1 MWTKQGSRK
10 MIDDDCKVIMEV
22 HKQTTDIP
30 LSLTNSI
37 RIPPHTI
44 VVAVVECGIP
54 PWTSGPMKGFL
65 GISLIYMLHDHT

>member
-1 MWTKQGSRK
+1 
-10 MIDDDCKVIMEV
+10 MEV

-37 RIPPHTI
+37 RIPQHTI
-44 VVAVVECGIP
+44 AVAVVECAKP
-54 PWTSGPMKGFL
+54 LNSTMDTSGLMKGFL